1 MIYDFRDKGGRTSI
15 TDLLYMVGG
24 QFLNNMMARDAA
36 ARQYKYDERLAA
48 SAAERT
54 AAEAQRGRD
63 FEMAKLDKGYARQD
77 DLIGRHDA
85 YVRENPYAIPGTGG
99 MMGTFLALGGKG
111 DAAQYQPYLLPS
123 QQQINTGDKIISR
136 PLYPDGTGGE
146 ESSWNVGM
154 SPKDAGDLDVK
165 QGELALAQRAQ
176 ADASARGWYSLN
188 RPQPMQVMPDGRG
201 GYVSFDPVS
210 NKTYPIPGV
219 VVPQADPNAFNREM
233 IKLMIENWGKGD
245 GGSGGRMGSFKT
257 SGGSA
262 MPGYLDT
269 LMEKVVNEYRDSMFP
284 GNPAK
289 PNPQP
294 ALSQQKDKGA
304 QVLSPRQRQAVEA
317 LVKEGYDRDSAIR
330 SVKMRGAG
338 L

>member
-1 MIYDFRDKGGRTSI
+1 
-15 TDLLYMVGG
+15 
-24 QFLNNMMARDAA
+24 
-36 ARQYKYDERLAA
+36 
-48 SAAERT
+48 
-54 AAEAQRGRD
+54 
-63 FEMAKLDKGYARQD
+63 
-77 DLIGRHDA
+77 
-85 YVRENPYAIPGTGG
+85 
-99 MMGTFLALGGKG
+99 
-111 DAAQYQPYLLPS
+111 
-123 QQQINTGDKIISR
+123 
-136 PLYPDGTGGE
+136 
-146 ESSWNVGM
+146 
-154 SPKDAGDLDVK
+154 
-165 QGELALAQRAQ
+165 
-176 ADASARGWYSLN
+176 
-188 RPQPMQVMPDGRG
+188 
-201 GYVSFDPVS
+201 
-210 NKTYPIPGV
+210 
-219 VVPQADPNAFNREM
+219 
-233 IKLMIENWGKGD
+233 
-245 GGSGGRMGSFKT
+245 MGSFKT